1 MRKLLAFIAAP
12 LRGANCF
19 WGRIPRVSPGASI
32 DRPSGTQKREPW
44 AFGTVLKGRGFR
56 RGGRGFRRGSEGRL
70 IPSPRAFMV
79 ISL

>member
-1 MRKLLAFIAAP
+1 
-12 LRGANCF
+12 
-19 WGRIPRVSPGASI
+19 
-32 DRPSGTQKREPW
+32 
-44 AFGTVLKGRGFR
+44 VLKGRGFR